1 MSSIVRK
8 KHGQGNRKRKVN
20 ETPKNKTSDQ
30 NNKISKKYKR
40 DNDDDSIASSDE
52 EFAEENYKK
61 LEAKGRAADFESDDE
76 QETAEE
82 RRVKLAKLHL
92 SKLKAEVQT
101 GDQDDVEDIVAR
113 RLQEEY
119 LEEKGR
125 LKKTVASHYTGHEDL
140 IDLKCKNHRDSI
152 TCLCV
157 SSNGKFLFSGS
168 KDGTIVKWSL
178 SDRKKIHVIS
188 AKKNKKE
195 AKSILCMAVSS
206 DDKFFTVGQAKSN
219 DIKVY
224 NPDNLTLIKNLT
236 KHRGSVTGLAFRR
249 DTHTLYS
256 ASEDR
261 SVNVWNLDDMA
272 YVESLFGHQS
282 PITSIDAMTQERC
295 ITSGGYDRSIRLW
308 KIVQESQL
316 IFNDV
321 ESSSSVD
328 SVKFINDQHFLS
340 CGDNGQ
346 LCLWNVMKK
355 TPKYSLAPA
364 HGVDATNGEPMWI
377 TSIAALLNTDL
388 VASGSRDGNVK
399 LWHCEDSFKSL
410 KLLFEVKIT
419 GFINSLVFTPDGKN
433 LIVGVGQEHKAGRW
447 WRIPEAKNRV
457 IIIPLTKNSSK

>member
-1 MSSIVRK
+1 MARAT
-8 KHGQGNRKRKVN
+8 VN
-20 ETPKNKTSDQ
+20 E
-30 NNKISKKYKR
+30 R
-40 DNDDDSIASSDE
+40 
-52 EFAEENYKK
+52 

-76 QETAEE
+76 EETAEE
-82 RRVKLAKLHL
+82 RRVRIAKLHL
-92 SKLKAEVQT
+92 SKLKAEVQNE
-101 GDQDDVEDIVAR
+101 DLDDGEDIVAR
-113 RLQEEY
+113 RLREEH
-119 LEEKGR
+119 LEQIGR
-125 LKKTVASHYTGHEDL
+125 LKKTVANNYTGHEDL
-140 IDLKCKNHRDSI
+140 IELKCKNYRDSI
-152 TCLCV
+152 TCLFV
-157 SSNGKFLFSGS
+157 SSNGKFLYSGS

-178 SDRKKIHVIS
+178 SDRKKINMIGG
-188 AKKNKKE
+188 KKNKE

-224 NPDNLTLIKNLT
+224 NPDNLTLIKNLQ

-321 ESSSSVD
+321 ESSSSID

-346 LCLWNVMKK
+346 LCLWSVMKK

-364 HGVDATNGEPMWI
+364 HGVDTTNGEPMWI
-377 TSIAALLNTDL
+377 TSIAALFNTDL

-399 LWHCEDSFKSL
+399 LWHCEESFKSF

-419 GFINSLVFTPDGKN
+419 GFINCMVFTPDGKN

-457 IIIPLTKNSSK
+457 IIIPLTKKSAK